1 MAEGWPI
8 LAIEGTRNTD
18 LESALVSLLV
28 EETWEGLYRC
38 EATFDN
44 WSYDGYVY
52 DDRSV
57 LDFGKKLEVKI
68 GEESS
73 AVLIFDGKIMGL
85 EGVFPRESGPLL
97 SVLADDRLH
106 DLRMTRRTRGFEEMS
121 DSAIISQVIG
131 DAGLTASVSVT
142 GVEQHALVV

>member
-8 LAIEGTRNTD
+8 LAIAGTRKPE
-18 LESALVSLLV
+18 LEEGLVSLLV

-44 WSYDGYVY
+44 WSYDGLVY

-57 LDFGKKLEVKI
+57 LDFGKQLEVKI
-68 GEESS
+68 GEEES
-73 AVLIFDGKIMGL
+73 AVLIFDGKIMGI
-85 EGVFPRESGPLL
+85 EGVFPRESPPLL
-97 SVLADDRLH
+97 TVLAEDRLH

-121 DSAIISQVIG
+121 DSAIIGQVIRCR
-131 DAGLTASVSVT
+131 
-142 GVEQHALVV
+142 